1 MSRIKISNLSKSYG
15 SATVIDG
22 LDLDIA
28 EGEFVTLLGPS
39 GCGKTTTLRSVAGL
53 ETPDTGRITIGEKI
67 VTCMTTGVALPPNKR
82 SLGMVFQSYAIWPH
96 MSVFGNVAYPLRR
109 KGLSATDLRGRVM
122 ATLESVGLAHA
133 ATRLATQLS
142 GGQQQRVALARA
154 IVADPAVLLFDE
166 PLSNLDAQ
174 LRISMRD
181 EIMRLRGKGRTSV
194 YVTHDQSEAFA
205 LSDRVAVMFDGKIVQ
220 LDTAR
225 EIVAR
230 PVNLDVAKFLGV
242 ENLIGGTVVRSKGN
256 EALIDTPS
264 IGCRVRV
271 TRGAETV
278 VDNDKVTLAIRASHA
293 LVGTRKFAENSC
305 AGRVVQVTFLGD
317 GFQYRIQV
325 GTQQVLVRTSLDEAD
340 QYQNGEEVHVGFPT
354 EHLTV
359 YNQTLRP
366 SSTSDVTT
374 PLEKETA
381 P

>member
-1 MSRIKISNLSKSYG
+1 VSRIKISNLTKSYG

-28 EGEFVTLLGPS
+28 EGEFITLLGPS

-53 ETPDTGRITIGEKI
+53 ETPDTGRITIGDKI
-67 VTCMTTGVALPPNKR
+67 VTCMQTGVALPPNKR

-96 MSVFGNVAYPLRR
+96 MSVFDNVAYPLRR
-109 KGLSATDLRGRVM
+109 KGFSSRELRAKVM
-122 ATLESVGLAHA
+122 TSLESVGLAHA

-181 EIMRLRGKGRTSV
+181 EIMRLRGKGRTSL
-194 YVTHDQSEAFA
+194 YVTHDQAEAFA

-220 LDTAR
+220 LDTAQ

-230 PVNLDVAKFLGV
+230 PVSLAVATFLGI
-242 ENLIGGTVVRSKGN
+242 ENLIPGTVITNTKG
-256 EALIDTPS
+256 EALVDAPS
-264 IGCRVRV
+264 IGCRLRV
-271 TRGAETV
+271 TRGAEAV
-278 VDNDKVTLAIRASHA
+278 SSGDPVTLAIRASHA
-293 LVGTRKFAENSC
+293 LVGTHKFQENSC
-305 AGRVVQVTFLGD
+305 SGRVVQVTFLGD

-325 GTQQVLVRTSLDEAD
+325 GTHQVLVRTTLDEVA
-340 QYQNGEEVHVGFPT
+340 QFHNGEEVHVAFPT
-354 EHLTV
+354 DHLSVFTQS
-359 YNQTLRP
+359 NHDA
-366 SSTSDVTT
+366 STSDKT
-374 PLEKETA
+374 LEKEIA